1 MKKALSLMLF
11 LLLAVSVFAEKDVTR
26 FLGIPVDGSKAEM
39 LQKIKAKGFR
49 SSSVDKDILEGEFN
63 GYNVN
68 IHVVT
73 NGNRVYRVMV
83 CDATPVDE
91 RSIQIRFNRLC
102 EQFENNPKYINL
114 GNDRI
119 PDDEDIQYEILV
131 NKKRYEAAYFQL
143 PDTATY
149 NETVM
154 EKCLPKLL
162 EKYSPEQFQNP
173 TEDMINDLIKA
184 SKEIAEDVVKDIS
197 AKKLVWFTISNHL
210 GKYYITMFYDN
221 EYNHANGEDL

>member
-1 MKKALSLMLF
+1 MLL
-11 LLLAVSVFAEKDVTR
+11 LLLAASVFAEKDVTR

>member
-1 MKKALSLMLF
+1 MKKALSLMLL

-184 SKEIAEDVVKDIS
+184 SKEIAEDVAKDIS

-221 EYNHANGEDL
+221 EYNQANGEDL

>member
-1 MKKALSLMLF
+1 MKKALSLILL
-11 LLLAVSVFAEKDVTR
+11 LLLAASVFAEKDVTR
-26 FLGIPVDGSKAEM
+26 FLGIPVDGCKAEM

-49 SSSVDKDILEGEFN
+49 SSPVDKDILEGEFN

-119 PDDEDIQYEILV
+119 PDDEDIRYEIAIH
-131 NKKRYEAAYFQL
+131 KKRYEAAYLQY

-149 NETVM
+149 NEVFI
-154 EKCLPKLL
+154 EKGMPRLL

-173 TEDMINDLIKA
+173 TEDMKNDVIKA
-184 SKEIAEDVVKDIS
+184 SNELVKEIS
-197 AKKLVWFTISNHL
+197 AKKLVWFTISDYL

-221 EYNHANGEDL
+221 EYNQANGEDL

>member
-1 MKKALSLMLF
+1 MKKALSLMLL
-11 LLLAVSVFAEKDVTR
+11 LLLAASVFAEKDVTR

-39 LQKIKAKGFR
+39 LQKIKAKGFH